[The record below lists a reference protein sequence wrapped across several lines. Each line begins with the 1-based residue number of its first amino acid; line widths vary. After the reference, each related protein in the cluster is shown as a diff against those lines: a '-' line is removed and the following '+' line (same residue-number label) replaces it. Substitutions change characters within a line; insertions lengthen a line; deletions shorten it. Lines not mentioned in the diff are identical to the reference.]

1 MKNRIV
7 ALFLA
12 SMVIVSAS
20 ACGNQAADSAAEQKV
35 SESASEVVSEA
46 APETSGEA
54 SAEVKEEA
62 SSEAPSEQ
70 VGTEVSEASD
80 EFLKQ
85 ISEESAP
92 SIDISGC
99 DTFTQIVDKK
109 LSDGMGYA
117 NATIG
122 DTDVL
127 LVSSGTY
134 DNLDGNMAAIDA
146 VVFEYKDGAPYEV
159 GKLCAGGTA
168 YPLAVKDSVLYAGS
182 NHWGIKY
189 TIKDDELVIS
199 EKVYVEY
206 GGDEAESYT
215 YEREDETFGDAEAE
229 TKFHEFF
236 EELADA
242 TIINFQPV
250 GGTVSED
257 KAETVSALPA
267 YEYPGPELFYSVL
280 YKYMLDEFSKNYAYD
295 DVTVGIPC
303 PIIVAEDESD
313 KDDIKVWGNFWL
325 YNYTLNGDTLETS
338 SGGSYPGCI
347 HLKSTDDGYEVT
359 KMEQVEDGSNYDPS
373 AKKIFG
379 EHYEEFVK
387 SGENEKENEATRAQI
402 IANYVA
408 ANNLSITAYKDYGWD
423 PVKLPEENI
432 DSFYSQL
439 D

>member
-1 MKNRIV
+1 MKNRII
-7 ALFLA
+7 ALFMA
-12 SMVIVSAS
+12 SIVVVSAS
-20 ACGNQAADSAAEQKV
+20 ACGNKAAETVTEQKPTESTAEAV
-35 SESASEVVSEA
+35 SEISTEA
-46 APETSGEA
+46 AS
-54 SAEVKEEA
+54 EVKEEA
-62 SSEAPSEQ
+62 PSETSSEQEN
-70 VGTEVSEASD
+70 EVDEASD
-80 EFLKQ
+80 EFLKE
-85 ISEESAP
+85 IADENAP

-122 DTDVL
+122 DADVL

-146 VVFEYKDGAPYEV
+146 TVFEYKDGAPYEV
-159 GKLCAGGTA
+159 GKICAGGTA
-168 YPLAVKDSVLYAGS
+168 YPLAVKDGVLYVGS

-189 TIKDDELVIS
+189 TIKDDALVIS

-250 GGTVSED
+250 GGAVSED
-257 KAETVSALPA
+257 KAAEAVSLPA

-280 YKYMLDEFSKNYAYD
+280 YKYMVDEFSKNYAYD

-303 PIIVAEDESD
+303 PIIIAEDESD
-313 KDDIKVWGNFWL
+313 KSDIKVWGNFWL

-379 EHYEEFVK
+379 EHYDKFIK

-408 ANNLSITAYKDYGWD
+408 ANDLSITAYKDYGMD